1 MIPNPNIEITN
12 RAHVFNTLSKRTKL
26 LITNK
31 VTSHFIRSLF
41 ASMPHALFC
50 DSISGFGMKNRAMIA
65 SLLLV
70 AATNMPATVTAQEIK
85 QQTIPTTKPV
95 STQTQPSTGE
105 QAVITLLKMLDQ
117 VGVIIPG
124 KGFKSFQ
131 LGQTREQLIKLW
143 GKPQQST
150 RKILQYQLDT
160 RTVIQFHGKKI
171 IESIAIIGQ
180 FGSMARV
187 NNGIGFGMTPGQVM
201 EFFDSPPDKKN
212 DEIVRYKRLGIEFLF
227 ENQALRKVIVFSIKA

>member
-1 MIPNPNIEITN
+1 M
-12 RAHVFNTLSKRTKL
+12 
-26 LITNK
+26 
-31 VTSHFIRSLF
+31 
-41 ASMPHALFC
+41 
-50 DSISGFGMKNRAMIA
+50 MKSRAMIA

-70 AATNMPATVTAQEIK
+70 AATYMSATVAAQETP
-85 QQTIPTTKPV
+85 QQPIPTTKP
-95 STQTQPSTGE
+95 TAAQTQPSAGE
-105 QAVITLLKMLDQ
+105 QAVITLLKKLDQ

-131 LGQTREQLIKLW
+131 LGQTREQLISLW
-143 GKPQQST
+143 GKPQQAT

-180 FGSMARV
+180 SGSMARV

-201 EFFDSPPDKKN
+201 EFFDSPPDKQN
-212 DEIVRYKRLGIEFLF
+212 DKIVRYKRLGIEFLF
-227 ENQALRKVIVFSIKA
+227 ESQALRKIVVFAVKA